1 MLITKETWKAWKSCE
16 RVMIFNLRLACICIL
31 VECYTI
37 DSGQKRTKHR
47 VNCKNYH
54 KFFSTSILT
63 TNKNLHYQAFDYC
76 CQRSSNKN
84 IKTNSKLVAKCVEA
98 VQRHHL
104 KNSMMNDNPLVP
116 APISN
121 PKKRQTSKKL
131 EKLKRF
137 KGKVKYGH
145 FGSILGSFGPIWT
158 VP

>member
-1 MLITKETWKAWKSCE
+1 
-16 RVMIFNLRLACICIL
+16 MIFNLRLACICIL

-37 DSGQKRTKHR
+37 DSGQKRTKNR

-145 FGSILGSFGPIWT
+145 FGSILGSFGPI
-158 VP
+158 